1 MIGESLACKHIL
13 PQITQTVRSASASCS
28 GAGHDTKSVIMPRR
42 FIVHSAVDDRL
53 HSDYA
58 ANLMH
63 FLKRLGTLLISLY
76 TLVVLVTF
84 LSIADQPLSRLGYL
98 PMNPTLCALL
108 VLAPYAAAGIAA
120 DLVTKSNRFF
130 ALPIARNIAPLGTF
144 LVIVALSLTHSAL
157 PGAFWEEGG
166 KWIFLI
172 CYGFCLS
179 LLALFI
185 PNRRWFS
192 RVFSVSGVATLLL
205 LGWSIY
211 LDISFPGT
219 FAELGQRPAGF
230 PGNANF
236 SALVAVMICAVSL
249 DYQPRQ
255 GLMRNSLLLIV
266 TGAIVITTMSR
277 SGALNFTLLVVTL
290 SYARISESG
299 WSAREVVKVTT
310 TTAIMI
316 GVCVGLAVGAVI
328 TGTISEETRLGRLLN
343 NKQVDDGS
351 AGSRLFA
358 VQESLRLI
366 NEAPILGHGT
376 GHARTM
382 RELPHN
388 LYLQQWVNNGL
399 LGIAALALFFGT
411 TLLTFIKRKFR
422 PGQAFMLVS
431 IFGGIFSHNILDQR
445 CFLILLGLVL
455 GMSCYAQRPAI
466 ARYSSTA
473 RWAP

>member
-1 MIGESLACKHIL
+1 MRIL
-13 PQITQTVRSASASCS
+13 Q
-28 GAGHDTKSVIMPRR
+28 R
-42 FIVHSAVDDRL
+42 F
-53 HSDYA
+53 
-58 ANLMH
+58 
-63 FLKRLGTLLISLY
+63 GTLLISVY
-76 TLVVLVTF
+76 TFVVLVTF
-84 LSIADQPLSRLGYL
+84 LSVADQPLGRLGYL
-98 PMNPTLCALL
+98 PINPTLCALL
-108 VLAPYAAAGIAA
+108 LIAPYAIWGLAA
-120 DLVTKSNRFF
+120 DILTRTQRFF
-130 ALPIARNIAPLGTF
+130 ALPIARNRAPLGAF
-144 LVIVALSLTHSAL
+144 FAIVAISLTHSAL
-157 PGAFWEEGG
+157 PGAFWDEGG
-166 KWIFLI
+166 KWVFLI

-179 LLALFI
+179 FLALFI
-185 PNRRWFS
+185 PNRSWFT
-192 RVFSVSGVATLLL
+192 RMFSLCGLVTLLL

-211 LDISFPGT
+211 LDISHPGT

-236 SALVAVMICAVSL
+236 SALVAVMICAASL

-255 GLMRNSLLLIV
+255 GLIKNSLLLVV

-343 NKQVDDGS
+343 NKRVDDGS

-399 LGIAALALFFGT
+399 LGVAALVIFFGT
-411 TLLTFIKRKFR
+411 TLCTFIKRQFR

-445 CFLILLGLVL
+445 CFLILLGVVL
-455 GMSCYAQRPAI
+455 GMSCYAHRPAI

>member
-1 MIGESLACKHIL
+1 
-13 PQITQTVRSASASCS
+13 
-28 GAGHDTKSVIMPRR
+28 MPRSTVTQSPVEESR
-42 FIVHSAVDDRL
+42 RSV
-53 HSDYA
+53 YA
-58 ANLMH
+58 AFLMRT
-63 FLKRLGTLLISLY
+63 LQNLGTLLISVY
-76 TLVVLVTF
+76 TFVVLVAF
-84 LSIADQPLSRLGYL
+84 LSVADQPLGRLGYL
-98 PMNPTLCALL
+98 PTNPTLCALL
-108 VLAPYAAAGIAA
+108 AIAPFAAWGLAA
-120 DLVTKSNRFF
+120 DLLTKSNRFF
-130 ALPIARNIAPLGTF
+130 MSQIARNRAPLGAF
-144 LVIVALSLTHSAL
+144 LAIVAISLTHSAL

-185 PNRRWFS
+185 PNSQWFV
-192 RVFSVSGVATLLL
+192 RMFSLYGLATLLL
-205 LGWSIY
+205 LAWSIY
-211 LDISFPGT
+211 LDISYPGT

-255 GLMRNSLLLIV
+255 GLIRNSLLLIV

-310 TTAIMI
+310 TTAIMV
-316 GVCVGLAVGAVI
+316 GVCVGLAVSAVI

-388 LYLQQWVNNGL
+388 LYLQQWVNNGV
-399 LGIAALALFFGT
+399 LGVAALVIFLGT
-411 TLLTFIKRKFR
+411 TLRTFIKRRFR
-422 PGQAFMLVS
+422 PGQAFILVS

-445 CFLILLGLVL
+445 CFLILLGIVL
-455 GMSCYAQRPAI
+455 GMSCYAQRPAM
-466 ARYSSTA
+466 ARYASTA